1 MRVVFSHSLPFS
13 LAHGGMQT
21 LIESLMREL
30 ALLGVEVEPE
40 RWWDPNQTCDIMHF
54 VQRPHQ
60 GNAELAKQKGR
71 KLVMTENY
79 DVVASESRAR
89 LFMRSCATRA
99 ARALVPGFD
108 RRLSFY
114 RELDA
119 LVYVVPHEWT
129 VVQQIYGLPPEN
141 GFIIPHGLDPSAID
155 ALGKAESVGDYL
167 VSVGTICPRKNSILL
182 ATCAKQAKVPVVFVG
197 KPLSA
202 GDPYFIEFQQLIDNK
217 YVQFA
222 GYVPE
227 EKKFQILRS
236 ARGFALLS
244 RGESGCIAV
253 YEAAAAGLPL
263 LVSDLPWAANA
274 YPASDRLHFVSLRK
288 AGGIVSEL
296 KRFYDGAHRGQTM
309 TFPIR
314 TWAEIAR
321 MYLAIYEKL

>member
-1 MRVVFSHSLPFS
+1 
-13 LAHGGMQT
+13 MQT

-30 ALLGVEVEPE
+30 PLLGVEVEPE
-40 RWWDPNQTCDIMHF
+40 KWWDPNQTCDIMHF

-79 DVVASESRAR
+79 DVVASESRSR
-89 LFMRSCATRA
+89 LFMRSWATKA
-99 ARALVPGFD
+99 ARAVFPGFD
-108 RRLSFY
+108 QRLSFY

-129 VVQQIYGLPPEN
+129 VIQQIYDLPPQR
-141 GFIIPHGLDPSAID
+141 GFIIPHGLAPSAID
-155 ALGKAESVGDYL
+155 ALGKAESECDYL

-182 ATCAKQAKVPVVFVG
+182 AKCAKQAKVPVVFVG
-197 KPLSA
+197 KPFSA
-202 GDPYFIEFQQLIDNK
+202 DDPYFIDFQRLIDHK

-236 ARGFALLS
+236 ARGFVLLS
-244 RGESGCIAV
+244 RGESGCIAL

-263 LVSDLPWAANA
+263 LVSDLPWAANG
-274 YPASDRLHFVSLRK
+274 YPASDRLHLVSLRK
-288 AGGIVSEL
+288 ASGIVAEL
-296 KRFYDGAHRGQTM
+296 KRFYERAHRGQTM

-314 TWAEIAR
+314 TWREVAQ
-321 MYLAIYEKL
+321 MYLSVYERL